1 MCIIVVIADILRAW
15 PVGEVNMGNM
25 RGVRGRPQGADPY
38 TNIHIAPVLTI
49 TTREVERTHAGIR
62 TKKTTD
68 AINRVSAQNIPAE
81 AITRAAAH
89 NMSADAI
96 NPAVTH
102 DMSADAI
109 NRVPT
114 HAGVLDFGTLYEKF
128 SRPIHTYVY
137 RLLGS
142 QEDADDLTQEVFT
155 RAYIAWNNLYDRDN
169 LSPWLYRIATN
180 LCVDQLR
187 RRKRISWWPLA
198 RTRRDSEAGEGREED
213 MWHLPPDN
221 GGIPEVGERE
231 HIQRALANMPH
242 DYAVALVLSAAQ
254 GVPYQEIGGILGI
267 SPNAAATRISRAKR
281 MFMEV
286 YQRFSD
292 EGVEK
297 QER

>member
-25 RGVRGRPQGADPY
+25 KGVRGPLQWASDPY
-38 TNIHIAPVLTI
+38 LNIHIAPVLTM
-49 TTREVERTHAGIR
+49 TTREVERTHAGMR

-68 AINRVSAQNIPAE
+68 ALNQ
-81 AITRAAAH
+81 
-89 NMSADAI
+89 
-96 NPAVTH
+96 AVTH
-102 DMSADAI
+102 DMSADAL
-109 NRVPT
+109 NHVPT
-114 HAGVLDFGTLYEKF
+114 HAGALDFGTLYEKF

-155 RAYIAWNNLYDRDN
+155 RAYMAWNDLYDRDN

-198 RTRRDSEAGEGREED
+198 RTRRDGEAGDGRDED
-213 MWHLPPDN
+213 TWHLPPDN

-231 HIQRALANMPH
+231 HIQRSLANMPH

-286 YQRFSD
+286 YQRLSD

>member
-1 MCIIVVIADILRAW
+1 MFYSVAIPGILSPGAIEDTKSETSSRQENAGASVVSQSDWMLPSQERA
-15 PVGEVNMGNM
+15 
-25 RGVRGRPQGADPY
+25 
-38 TNIHIAPVLTI
+38 
-49 TTREVERTHAGIR
+49 HASMT
-62 TKKTTD
+62 TKKSRVASNIDTT
-68 AINRVSAQNIPAE
+68 AYSGE
-81 AITRAAAH
+81 ARA
-89 NMSADAI
+89 
-96 NPAVTH
+96 
-102 DMSADAI
+102 
-109 NRVPT
+109 
-114 HAGVLDFGTLYEKF
+114 LDFAMLYEKL
-128 SRPIHTYVY
+128 RQPIHSYVY

-155 RAYIAWNNLYDRDN
+155 RAYIAWNDLYDRDN

-198 RTRRDSEAGEGREED
+198 RTRRDGEAGEGRDED

-297 QER
+297 QE